1 MKTMRWLIV
10 TVFICVMAL
19 SIPSAVQAE
28 EADDNMNT
36 KFTVKPIF
44 LRIKRK
50 IRNPTTISL

>member
-1 MKTMRWLIV
+1 
-10 TVFICVMAL
+10 MAL

-36 KFTVKPIF
+36 KFTVKPNIPENQA
-44 LRIKRK
+44 K